1 MSTTTNAAT
10 PDLHAIEFAQSKTK
24 LLGIITAAFPTFYGA
39 ITILRDGPEK
49 VDQLFK
55 GASYILIPIA
65 VLALAFFS
73 VVLWYAYQRLR
84 DNQPGLIVSDEGIT
98 DHSSAVGAGFIPWSD
113 VLEINEQRM
122 LGVHYVRVK
131 VKNPEDYI
139 DRQSGFLKRFMM
151 RRNQQT
157 FKAGLAISASSIR
170 CSFEELKDLL
180 DRRFKAYQESRS
192 KSIS

>member
-10 PDLHAIEFAQSKTK
+10 RDLHAIEFAQSKTK

-49 VDQLFK
+49 VDRLFK
-55 GASYILIPIA
+55 GASFILIPIA
-65 VLALAFFS
+65 VLAMVFFG

-113 VLEINEQRM
+113 VLEINEQKMFGANFMRI
-122 LGVHYVRVK
+122 K
-131 VKNPEDYI
+131 VKSPDYYI
-139 DRQSGFLKRFMM
+139 DRQSSSLKRFMM

-180 DRRFKAYQESRS
+180 NRRFRAYQESG
-192 KSIS
+192 KSNY

>member
-1 MSTTTNAAT
+1 MSATTSAAT

-49 VDQLFK
+49 VDRFFK
-55 GASYILIPIA
+55 GASFILIPIA
-65 VLALAFFS
+65 VLAIAFFG

-84 DNQPGLIVSDEGIT
+84 DNQPGLVVSDEGIT

-113 VLEINEQRM
+113 VLEINEQKMFGANFMRI
-122 LGVHYVRVK
+122 K
-131 VKNPEDYI
+131 VKNPDYYI
-139 DRQSGFLKRFMM
+139 DRQSSFLKRFMM

-180 DRRFKAYQESRS
+180 NRRFRAYQESG
-192 KSIS
+192 KPNY